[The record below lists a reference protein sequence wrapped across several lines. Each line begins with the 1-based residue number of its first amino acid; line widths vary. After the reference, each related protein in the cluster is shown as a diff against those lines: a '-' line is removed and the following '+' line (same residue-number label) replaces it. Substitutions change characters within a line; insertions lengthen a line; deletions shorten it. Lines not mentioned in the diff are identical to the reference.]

1 MVRSTLRSQH
11 ITQNVTSH
19 NGDFQHLLTFL
30 VFAMFCLSDLA
41 LELNPGSQYY
51 EDSDAEVMV
60 RFGSMGA
67 EKWQREIGSWLTWGV
82 VIYREIDNH
91 GKAPCCI

>member
-1 MVRSTLRSQH
+1 MVQSIFHSQH

-19 NGDFQHLLTFL
+19 NGDYQNLLTFL
-30 VFAMFCLSDLA
+30 SSDRFHWADLA

-60 RFGSMGA
+60 PFGSMAA
-67 EKWQREIGSWLTWGV
+67 EKWWRENWKLAAMVHGNFRHG
-82 VIYREIDNH
+82 EIR
-91 GKAPCCI
+91 